1 MMRIGLFLLTNLA
14 VILLASLTLSLFGV
28 GSSLQANGI
37 DLDLGNLLVICAVFG
52 FAGSIVSL
60 LLSKFMAKKGTGTE
74 IITQPRNADEQ
85 WLLDTVKEL
94 ADKAQIGM
102 PEVGIFPAQQANA
115 FATGWNKNSALVAVS
130 LGLLQRF
137 RKEEI
142 KAVLAHEIG
151 HVANGDMVTLALIQ
165 GVVNTFVMFFAR
177 IIGHFVDRVILK
189 NEQGHGLGY
198 FITTIVAEIILGIL
212 ASTIVAWFSRRRE
225 FKADEAGAYLASP
238 HAMIGALQ
246 RLKAEYNVPDQMPE
260 TLTAFGISSHM
271 KGGLMALMASHPPLD
286 DRIAALQNR

>member
-74 IITQPRNADEQ
+74 IITQARNADEQ

-130 LGLLQRF
+130 QGLLQRF